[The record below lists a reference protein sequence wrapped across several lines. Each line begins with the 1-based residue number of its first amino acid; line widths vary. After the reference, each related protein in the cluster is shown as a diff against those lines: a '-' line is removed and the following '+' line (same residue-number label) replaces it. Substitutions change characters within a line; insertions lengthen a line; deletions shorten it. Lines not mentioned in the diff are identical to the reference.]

1 MNTLRKLN
9 ALSTKL
15 SVMLEDLDM
24 LMDNIN
30 NDELYDELDN
40 NLRSNIE
47 STLTQLDLT
56 IDDVS
61 DGVYEKDIS
70 SEEEEEWD

>member
-9 ALSTKL
+9 ALSAKL
-15 SVMLEDLDM
+15 TAMLEDLDT
-24 LMDNIN
+24 LMDNID
-30 NDELYDELDN
+30 NDELYSELDN
-40 NLRSNIE
+40 SVRSNME

-61 DGVYEKDIS
+61 DGLYENDPS
-70 SEEEEEWD
+70 DEEGEEWD